1 MEIFE
6 LLAKGGLAM
15 IPIGLASLISVMIA
29 LERFSYYRGQTAK
42 AADFSGEV
50 NAALAAENYD
60 RVSELCRNSGY
71 ASGGCLLAALAELL
85 HI

>member
-29 LERFSYYRGQTAK
+29 LERFSY
-42 AADFSGEV
+42 
-50 NAALAAENYD
+50 
-60 RVSELCRNSGY
+60 
-71 ASGGCLLAALAELL
+71 
-85 HI
+85 

>member
-29 LERFSYYRGQTAK
+29 FERFSYYRGQATK
-42 AADFSGEV
+42 STDFSGEV
-50 NAALAAENYD
+50 NAALADENYD
-60 RVSELCRNSGY
+60 RVSEICSHSGKLC
-71 ASGGCLLAALAELL
+71 
-85 HI
+85 I